1 MFLNYYLAVCEM
13 EAIGLATGGA
23 IPDSSFKASTYYNN
37 RYKASYGR
45 LNENDRYWAPRTTDE
60 PTDFLQID
68 LPDNYVICS
77 VATQGANGINEWTT
91 NYKIQ
96 LSLDGITFFTYQENN
111 IDKVGGTVISPFS
124 IKWLS
129 LSTSHPDQVALT
141 ITSSFINAT
150 CLFLLS
156 KIHEIFKNI
165 TQLGILQTVYYR
177 GIAIFS

>member
-96 LSLDGITFFTYQENN
+96 LSLDGITFFTYKENN

-129 LSTSHPDQVALT
+129 LSTSHPD
-141 ITSSFINAT
+141 
-150 CLFLLS
+150 
-156 KIHEIFKNI
+156 
-165 TQLGILQTVYYR
+165 
-177 GIAIFS
+177 